1 MNIQTNK
8 INSLTNKTKKNKMGK
23 AINVLAPTQGFTN
36 TAMLTVQVDIVENG
50 TTLSSRFYTFHNS
63 QFSAY
68 LDEYTQTIAS
78 IHFGA
83 HVLTISNGDYT
94 SFNYNGS
101 AVTYPSEIV
110 SNLVSAIGDL
120 TV

>member
-1 MNIQTNK
+1 MAKTINI
-8 INSLTNKTKKNKMGK
+8 
-23 AINVLAPTQGFTN
+23 LAPSQGFTN
-36 TAMLTVQVDIVENG
+36 QALLTVQVEIREDGSLISN
-50 TTLSSRFYTFHNS
+50 RFYTFDAT

-68 LDEYTQTIAS
+68 IDVEATTIANV
-78 IHFGA
+78 HFGE
-83 HVLTISNGDYT
+83 HSLSISNGEYT

-101 AVTYPSEIV
+101 PVTYPTEIV